1 MLSRRAIRQL
11 MADGSSS
18 RCHCTRSRSIKPS
31 KAWRAETHATPQPA
45 SRRRVLLVDDDQHG
59 AKSLRRLV
67 GALGHDVEVAFSGE
81 AALQVAEELQPQIVL
96 RDISLPGWSGYTTA
110 HKMRSRSWARR
121 ASLVAMTGWAREVDQ
136 RRAIDAGSDCHL
148 TKPVSVDV
156 LETLLNTST
165 VQNLRR
171 VR

>member
-1 MLSRRAIRQL
+1 M
-11 MADGSSS
+11 
-18 RCHCTRSRSIKPS
+18 
-31 KAWRAETHATPQPA
+31 
-45 SRRRVLLVDDDQHG
+45 
-59 AKSLRRLV
+59 RLV

-81 AALQVAEELQPQIVL
+81 AALQVAEQFQPQIVL
-96 RDISLPGWSGYTTA
+96 MDISLPGLSGYSTA
-110 HKMRSRSWARR
+110 HTMRSRSWAKG

-136 RRAIDAGSDCHL
+136 RRAIDAGFDCHL

-165 VQNLRR
+165 VQNLRH